1 MISFTLP
8 SEHEWF
14 VEPVE
19 GRGTWTKEEHSRFLE
34 AMQLYPHGPWRS
46 IAKFVKTRT
55 IRQTQTHAQ
64 KYREKIARRQRGLQ
78 IKHVFSDE
86 TQWHP
91 LPFDEPRTPSL
102 LLSQPSTPTTPID
115 AESMPD
121 LPACLDYLL
130 QVLERTKV
138 DVCEL

>member
-19 GRGTWTKEEHSRFLE
+19 GRGTWTKEEHERFLK

-64 KYREKIARRQRGLQ
+64 KYREKIARRRRGLQ
-78 IKHVFSDE
+78 IKHVFSDDTE
-86 TQWHP
+86 WQP
-91 LPFDEPRTPSL
+91 LPFDSPPPSL
-102 LLSQPSTPTTPID
+102 PVSAPGTPERTENE
-115 AESMPD
+115 ALPD
-121 LPACLDYLL
+121 LSACLDYLI
-130 QVLERTKV
+130 QVMDSSEL
-138 DVCEL
+138 DVCEV